1 MGFPWRK
8 LLNIGVAVGTIAG
21 GPAALIV
28 GAIASGVQT
37 VEENLPGLKGGD
49 KAIAVD
55 NIVAG
60 VLKAAEAGANKD
72 LLNDAEVMAATAEVR
87 DAIVALRNAEAH
99 LHAAIDHA
107 KAAKA
112 A

>member
-1 MGFPWRK
+1 MNFPWRK
-8 LLNIGVAVGTIAG
+8 ILNIGVAAATIAG
-21 GPAALIV
+21 GPAALIA
-28 GAIASGVQT
+28 GAIASGVHT
-37 VEENLPGLKGGD
+37 VEDNLPELKGGD
-49 KAIAVD
+49 KAAAVD

-60 VLKAAEAGANKD
+60 ILKAAEAGVSKD
-72 LLNDAEVMAATAEVR
+72 LLNDSEVMAATHEVR